1 MRKRACSHS
10 LFFLF
15 SLCSSLPV
23 SLCYSLELTLSFFC
37 SSFSLARA
45 LFSLSSLLSSIALS
59 HTHSLSL
66 LPCLPCRLQGHPHV
80 EMDTSDCKLGVPL
93 TDNKHGTA
101 FSAEN
106 ICDTCDVLLST
117 SRTRSDILCARNTV
131 KNANA
136 AQTSLLSKTP
146 QSVGG
151 GGEEVTGT
159 RDFTPKQAQEW
170 QTSSSNDFQNSRTH
184 EHARTREHGTHAR
197 DQGSSRSLSLSSIA
211 GEMHVLEYTV
221 SDLNSTVNN
230 LLKKVSS
237 LELQHDWSQ
246 VATTYVTCSLG
257 MTWRCFHRCRC
268 CYHCRCL
275 CLFLCLC
282 LCLCTCLCLCLCLCL
297 LCCVCVHVSVHACIC
312 VCTSDDIKNT
322 PCVHKTL
329 LQSDLLMLGGFRK
342 YCNTHT
348 RAHTFKQQ

>member
-1 MRKRACSHS
+1 
-10 LFFLF
+10 
-15 SLCSSLPV
+15 
-23 SLCYSLELTLSFFC
+23 
-37 SSFSLARA
+37 
-45 LFSLSSLLSSIALS
+45 
-59 HTHSLSL
+59 
-66 LPCLPCRLQGHPHV
+66 
-80 EMDTSDCKLGVPL
+80 MDTSDCKLGVPL

-151 GGEEVTGT
+151 GGEEETGT

-184 EHARTREHGTHAR
+184 EHARTRAHGTHAR

-257 MTWRCFHRCRC
+257 MTWRCVYRFRCR
-268 CYHCRCL
+268 YHCGY
-275 CLFLCLC
+275 LCLC
-282 LCLCTCLCLCLCLCL
+282 LCLSSVSVSVSVPVSVSVSISVSVP
-297 LCCVCVHVSVHACIC
+297 CCVCVHVSVHACIC
-312 VCTSDDIKNT
+312 VYTSFDFKNT

>member
-1 MRKRACSHS
+1 MHKRACSHS
-10 LFFLF
+10 PCFLF

-23 SLCYSLELTLSFFC
+23 SLCYSLELTLSLCF

-59 HTHSLSL
+59 HTLSLSL

-80 EMDTSDCKLGVPL
+80 KMDTSDCKLGVPL

-117 SRTRSDILCARNTV
+117 SRARSDILCARNTV
-131 KNANA
+131 RNANA
-136 AQTSLLSKTP
+136 AQTSLLSKTT

-151 GGEEVTGT
+151 GGKEETGT

-170 QTSSSNDFQNSRTH
+170 QTSSTNDAQNSRTH
-184 EHARTREHGTHAR
+184 EHARKRDHGTHAR
-197 DQGSSRSLSLSSIA
+197 DQGSSQSLSLSSIA
-211 GEMHVLEYTV
+211 GEIHVLEHTV
-221 SDLNSTVNN
+221 SDLNSTVDN
-230 LLKKVSS
+230 LLKKVST

-257 MTWRCFHRCRC
+257 MTWRCVYRFRCR
-268 CYHCRCL
+268 YHCGY
-275 CLFLCLC
+275 LCLC
-282 LCLCTCLCLCLCLCL
+282 PVLRVCACISACMYL
-297 LCCVCVHVSVHACIC
+297 CVHIFRFQKQT
-312 VCTSDDIKNT
+312 VC
-322 PCVHKTL
+322 
-329 LQSDLLMLGGFRK
+329 
-342 YCNTHT
+342 
-348 RAHTFKQQ
+348 A